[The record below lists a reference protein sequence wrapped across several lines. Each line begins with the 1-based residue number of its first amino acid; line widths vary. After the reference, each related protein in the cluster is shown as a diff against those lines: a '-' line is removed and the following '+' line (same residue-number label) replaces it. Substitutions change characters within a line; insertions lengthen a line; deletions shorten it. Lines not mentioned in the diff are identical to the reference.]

1 MTAAAITGVRISF
14 FIVRFIG
21 QRSSEM
27 KQRGDV
33 RSVGQNFDLAQ
44 LQSVK

>member
-14 FIVRFIG
+14 LIVRLIG

-44 LQSVK
+44 L